1 MLRISSGKARERA
14 ARTGSPRAAGASA
27 AGRGWRGG
35 MLRGADRRGGGAGPA
50 RVGGGGRGG
59 GQRRHQD
66 DGGGARDCTR
76 TVTGVHHGVL
86 VAGYGVLCLDRVTQ
100 FGPVRV
106 WPGAGLRVSGS
117 VVSGALTAIRAR
129 SVQVCGSTIIGPVR
143 VDRTA
148 GPVTAG
154 AGASCRGDIGHGPL
168 VITGSAGPVRVTG
181 LRQQGP
187 VTLSGNAAGVTL
199 SGGSVGGT
207 VTVRGNRGQARW

>member
-1 MLRISSGKARERA
+1 MLRISSGKARKRA

-35 MLRGADRRGGGAGPA
+35 MLRGLTAVVAALGLLGSGAAGAAVASTGTTTTAAGAG
-50 RVGGGGRGG
+50 
-59 GQRRHQD
+59 
-66 DGGGARDCTR
+66 CTR
-76 TVTGVHHGVL
+76 MVTGVHHGVL

-106 WPGAGLRVSGS
+106 WPGAGLRVSAS
-117 VVSGALTAIRAR
+117 VISGALTGIRAR

-154 AGASCRGDIGHGPL
+154 GRGFLPRRHRPRPG
-168 VITGSAGPVRVTG
+168 
-181 LRQQGP
+181 
-187 VTLSGNAAGVTL
+187 
-199 SGGSVGGT
+199 
-207 VTVRGNRGQARW
+207 W